1 MSASE
6 LPDAPLT
13 VAAVAARLGVVASTL
28 RTWDRRYGL
37 GPSSHEAGSHRRYTP
52 ADVARL
58 ERMRALTV
66 QGVAPS
72 DAARIAMAEA
82 EADTHVQENRTGAR
96 RRRAFNVVGESDVVC
111 DPLTLAAAALEPD
124 HTRVERI
131 INFAIG
137 RLGLVPAWVEVIRP
151 ATNILREKTRADRPG
166 VEPDATI
173 AASLCDAISRM
184 DLPPIRDGAPA
195 IGLICGPHGIMHGQV
210 IGAELARRGAD
221 VYMLRGAYGS
231 DGSDVISMIDRYRVQ
246 AVVAVGQIPAL
257 TAIMTSVSEQQECT
271 GFVVDTHTDGI
282 WLPRIHQVRTV
293 PAVVEEMS
301 ELLGL

>member
-37 GPSSHEAGSHRRYTP
+37 GPSCHEAGSHRRYTP

-82 EADTHVQENRTGAR
+82 AADAPVQDTRAGAR
-96 RRRAFNVVGESDVVC
+96 RRRALNVVGESDVVC

-124 HTRVERI
+124 PARVERI
-131 INFAIG
+131 ISFAIG
-137 RLGLVPAWVEVIRP
+137 RLGLVPAWVGVIRP
-151 ATNILREKTRADRPG
+151 AARILREKTRADRPG
-166 VEPDATI
+166 VEPEVTI
-173 AASLCDAISRM
+173 TAGLCDVISRM
-184 DLPPIRDGAPA
+184 DLPPISDDAPA
-195 IGLICGPHGIMHGQV
+195 IGLISGPHGIMHGQV
-210 IGAELARRGAD
+210 IAAELARRGAD
-221 VYMLRGAYGS
+221 VYMLRGAHTS
-231 DGSDVISMIDRYRVQ
+231 DGDDVISMIDRHRVR
-246 AVVAVGQIPAL
+246 AVVAVGQVPAL
-257 TAIMTSVSEQQECT
+257 KAIMTSVSEQEGCT
-271 GFVVDTHTDGI
+271 GFVVGAYAAGI
-282 WLPRIHQVRTV
+282 WLPHIHQVRTV